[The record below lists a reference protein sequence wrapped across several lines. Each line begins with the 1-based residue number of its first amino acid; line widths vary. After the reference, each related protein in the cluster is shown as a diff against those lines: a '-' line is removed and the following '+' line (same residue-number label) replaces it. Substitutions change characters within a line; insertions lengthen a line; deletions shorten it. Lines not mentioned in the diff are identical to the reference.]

1 MALSWLALFEIPQ
14 SPAEDGPDDRAISTE
29 PPPRRLAIEVLSNDK
44 GTEHAVLF
52 SYIYDLTRPSRLR
65 CVIGFASPA
74 KATNVWRDRGFP
86 LMDASIRHDGDTIQ
100 VTSPYFGKDH
110 PMQYETPLFTVT
122 GVTFDSQ
129 KGRREPLQ
137 TEYEQRLEAPDPGH
151 PDKLI
156 RTRKVT
162 WQPQR
167 RDTRRVTQQKPKV
180 LFTPSRIPPLAAFQ
194 IEKLTLVG
202 VWTGA
207 VDLPK
212 AQNALKGN
220 SFECIPRED
229 IFGAGAFRFEN
240 VEVIGFRIDLGR
252 YGRDF
257 TKDLDELVTPL
268 NFHLNESP
276 DTSPIWDFRY
286 RVATPVLLIE
296 LLRYGRMRLKSPKLP
311 LVPEDFVSQHELVV
325 RLLVGRVDD
334 DTSQARDPATYVPA
348 IFVDNPWSKVIGR
361 DVQGFDKRMAS
372 FCVAGRDGNP
382 VPVLPDG
389 CMHGQRRG
397 IRSPRPLSD
406 ISLVRL
412 VQQTG
417 FPDGPDILELEYS
430 FFDYQDWGAYLR
442 LGIDLTLSTLSL
454 ASTRWGHLDF
464 TDPEFQRSFSLSA
477 ITDSLRRLR
486 SVQLSPVA
494 DRHMERAWITG
505 AFTLDDDL
513 RIAVPTGTAH
523 LTLHAANEDAKN
535 PSVPSAPAFWNR
547 LCKMLGDGAQQ
558 ATLRFPAGSW
568 YRLSGSM
575 DMTVDDGLEWSRPD
589 MLSIF

>member
-1 MALSWLALFEIPQ
+1 
-14 SPAEDGPDDRAISTE
+14 
-29 PPPRRLAIEVLSNDK
+29 
-44 GTEHAVLF
+44 
-52 SYIYDLTRPSRLR
+52 
-65 CVIGFASPA
+65 
-74 KATNVWRDRGFP
+74 
-86 LMDASIRHDGDTIQ
+86 
-100 VTSPYFGKDH
+100 
-110 PMQYETPLFTVT
+110 
-122 GVTFDSQ
+122 
-129 KGRREPLQ
+129 
-137 TEYEQRLEAPDPGH
+137 
-151 PDKLI
+151 
-156 RTRKVT
+156 
-162 WQPQR
+162 
-167 RDTRRVTQQKPKV
+167 
-180 LFTPSRIPPLAAFQ
+180 
-194 IEKLTLVG
+194 
-202 VWTGA
+202 
-207 VDLPK
+207 
-212 AQNALKGN
+212 
-220 SFECIPRED
+220 
-229 IFGAGAFRFEN
+229 
-240 VEVIGFRIDLGR
+240 
-252 YGRDF
+252 
-257 TKDLDELVTPL
+257 
-268 NFHLNESP
+268 
-276 DTSPIWDFRY
+276 
-286 RVATPVLLIE
+286 
-296 LLRYGRMRLKSPKLP
+296 
-311 LVPEDFVSQHELVV
+311 
-325 RLLVGRVDD
+325 
-334 DTSQARDPATYVPA
+334 
-348 IFVDNPWSKVIGR
+348 
-361 DVQGFDKRMAS
+361 MAS